1 MTSQTQGR
9 TSGWV
14 SALIGV
20 ALTLLL
26 TAGVIQFSLRH
37 GRLLFPPDF
46 DDCTYLCDAAARLD
60 VLLSGGVLALVE
72 DLWRV
77 PPHAPGSTGLAL
89 FCFLVL
95 GVHTWAPYVGNGLY
109 ILALL
114 LFAGRIL
121 KPFRLPGY
129 LAGLLLVCSVP
140 VVALTVYHFRP
151 DLAVGLATS
160 MGVFLALEHGIL
172 TVPWSRRLAIALCF
186 SAALL
191 IKPSFCLMTVFLLGC
206 TVVTATVQDVCS
218 DRSRL
223 SWRNLAAGWL
233 GCGLALL
240 PVVPFYALTWRKWY
254 GYIYQAIYGHLK
266 EILRT
271 PGDRWYHLKYFLLGE
286 GGQTLLGSHLY
297 LLGAIFVVGVLAAL
311 LFGSRQR
318 RARVVAMLALLGA
331 TYAVPAHIEMKLPVF
346 GSGWAYLLLFC
357 SLHLLVELLQ
367 PQRDRRGWC
376 SWRALAVSG
385 LAGLGLCCFRAPEGW
400 SDANSPHHQGICR
413 LFDGIER
420 TLAEHSGGSARVFL
434 TEGIY
439 PNSWT
444 LRFRALASG
453 RSGLTFWDCHTV
465 FDLAFYKKQIKQ
477 ADFVLCTDGSRTTNF
492 YVFPCLALQRK
503 LLRYLQR
510 RRDFSEIGR
519 FYSVCWGGYRLFQRR
534 RQFSGYHDCCGLLP
548 LAGPDPE
555 HGLPRGRWGIL
566 DATKLVVQPVT
577 ERSAV
582 LVCRGRPKPH
592 VRAMVVCIDG
602 QPVARHV
609 FTGPKTFDTLRLP
622 LHLGPGQQTI
632 ELRYDYRP
640 AKGQAPSPYRVL
652 FTLLRLET
660 ADSTTPDA
668 SPSHPFHREHLR
680 HVDTRLGLEKGT
692 RQDTPR

>member
-1 MTSQTQGR
+1 MTSQAEWR
-9 TSGWV
+9 ASGWV

-26 TAGVIQFSLRH
+26 TAGVIQYSIRH

-46 DDCTYLCDAAARLD
+46 DDCTYLCDAAARLK
-60 VLLSGGVLALVE
+60 VLHTKGSLALVK

-95 GVHTWAPYVGNGLY
+95 GVHTWAPYIGNGLY

-172 TVPWSRRLAIALCF
+172 AVPWSRRLSIALCF

-191 IKPSFCLMTVFLLGC
+191 IKPSFCVMTVFLLGC

-240 PVVPFYALTWRKWY
+240 PVVPFYALTWQKWY

-271 PGDRWYHLKYFLLGE
+271 PGDRWYHLKYFLVGE
-286 GGQTLLGSHLY
+286 GGQALLASHLY
-297 LLGAIFVVGVLAAL
+297 LLGGIFVVGVLAAL

-318 RARVVAMLALLGA
+318 RARVAAMIVLLGA

-357 SLHLLVELLQ
+357 SLHLLVELLR
-367 PQRDRRGWC
+367 PDREWRAWL

-385 LAGLGLCCFRAPEGW
+385 LAGLGLCCFRWPDGW
-400 SDANSPHHQGICR
+400 GDAGSPHYQGICQV
-413 LFDGIER
+413 LDGIDR
-420 TLAEHSGGSARVFL
+420 TLAEHSDGSGKVFL
-434 TEGIY
+434 TEGLY
-439 PNSWT
+439 PNSYT
-444 LRFRALASG
+444 LRFRALATS
-453 RSGLTFWDCHTV
+453 SGLTFWDCHTV
-465 FDLAFYKKQIKQ
+465 FDPAFYQAQIEQ

-492 YVFPCLALQRK
+492 YVFPCLALQPQ
-503 LLRYLQR
+503 LLRYVEGR
-510 RRDFSEIGR
+510 TDFSEIGR
-519 FYSVCWGGYRLFQRR
+519 FYSVGWGGYRLFQRR
-534 RQFSGYHDCCGLLP
+534 RQFSGYHTCGGLLP
-548 LAGPDPE
+548 LEGPYPE
-555 HGLPRGRWGIL
+555 HGLPQVRWGVAE
-566 DATKLVVQPVT
+566 ATKLVAQQAS
-577 ERSAV
+577 ERSAI
-582 LVCRGRPKPH
+582 LVCRGRPSQH
-592 VRAMVVCIDG
+592 VRGMGVRING
-602 QPVARHV
+602 QPVAHHV
-609 FTGPKTFDTLRLP
+609 FTGPNTFDTLRLP
-622 LHLGPGQQTI
+622 LRLGAGQQTI
-632 ELRYDYRP
+632 ELRYDFQP
-640 AKGQAPSPYRVL
+640 GTGPTPSPYSVL
-652 FTLLRLET
+652 FSLLRLEP
-660 ADSTTPDA
+660 ADSTEPYA
-668 SPSHPFHREHLR
+668 SHPN
-680 HVDTRLGLEKGT
+680 
-692 RQDTPR
+692 PY